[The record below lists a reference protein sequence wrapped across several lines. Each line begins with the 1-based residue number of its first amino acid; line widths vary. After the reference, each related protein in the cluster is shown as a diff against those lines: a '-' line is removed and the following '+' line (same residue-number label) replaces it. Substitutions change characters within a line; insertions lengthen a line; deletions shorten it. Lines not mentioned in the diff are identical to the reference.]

1 MFLKGFALLYNSYVL
16 SKTTKLVLFLI
27 FSRII
32 ILIIPW
38 LTITLLFPE
47 IKSLNFLDFTLNAWN
62 RWDGLHYTYLSQ
74 HWYTN
79 IGDEANFIVFFPLY
93 PLLVKVF
100 SILTIKT
107 VFLEIILSSTFFVI
121 GSYYFYKLVQI
132 DYSEKI
138 ATWAVIALAIF
149 PTSYF
154 FNAPY
159 TESLFLLLFSTSFY
173 CARRENWIAT
183 GLITGL
189 TCITRPFG
197 ILILA
202 AILVEWFYTKT
213 RSWKNLPIIVLPSVV
228 AVIYYLFLNQNIYGD
243 PLMFQKILANHW
255 QKHLIS
261 PISGIMDS
269 WRIARSGGLTNF
281 VLMVGWAEAVTATVS
296 WVLVPFS
303 FKYLRESWA
312 VFYTLGV
319 LAFSSTSFI
328 LSTPRYLLSIPPL
341 FVLIALAQENY
352 LFKIVWSFVS
362 IALLFSLAILFAR
375 GQWAF

>member
-1 MFLKGFALLYNSYVL
+1 MI
-16 SKTTKLVLFLI
+16 SKLGKIIIFLI
-27 FSRII
+27 VSRLI

-47 IKSLNFLDFTLNAWN
+47 IKPVNFLDFTLNAWN
-62 RWDGLHYTYLSQ
+62 RWDGPHYTFLSQ

-79 IGDEANFIVFFPLY
+79 TGDEANFIVFFPLY
-93 PLLVKVF
+93 PLLVKIF
-100 SILTIKT
+100 SFLPIKT
-107 VFLEIILSSTFFVI
+107 VFLEIFLSSSLFVV
-121 GSYYFYKLVQI
+121 GSYYFYRLIQI

-138 ATWAVIALAIF
+138 AAWAVIALAIF

-159 TESLFLLLFSTSFY
+159 TEALFLLLFSSSFY
-173 CARRENWIAT
+173 FARKNNWVAA

-189 TCITRPFG
+189 ACITRPFG

-202 AILVEWFYTKT
+202 GIIIEWFYSKP
-213 RSWKNLPIIVLPSVV
+213 RSWKSLPVIFFPSFVTVL
-228 AVIYYLFLNQNIYGD
+228 YYLSLNYSTYGD
-243 PLMFQKILANHW
+243 PLMFQKILANNW

-261 PISGIMDS
+261 PIAGIMDS
-269 WRIARSGGLTNF
+269 WRIALSGGLTNY
-281 VLMVGWAEAVTATVS
+281 VLMVGWAEAITTTMS
-296 WVLVPFS
+296 WILIPFS
-303 FKYLRESWA
+303 FKYLRKSWA
-312 VFYTLGV
+312 IFFTLSV
-319 LAFSSTSFI
+319 AAFSSTSFI

-352 LFKIVWSFVS
+352 LFRIIWRLFSV
-362 IALLFSLAILFAR
+362 ALLFSLAIIFAR